1 MEAAISNA
9 EGNQTRV
16 KVSIIARLIATV
28 AFAIPAIGGALS
40 SFLLITVFQA
50 LRSNEAVGI
59 GAVMGGMKESSL
71 PVTIS
76 LYLAAIFGL
85 VVVIVLIV
93 RMIMQTKKASPP
105 FWFFVL
111 GGILSFIPAA
121 LFWRAQLLVLE
132 VLSPGSS
139 IGAGGIGGVAEYIG
153 ELLLISVIAAPI
165 VIVIL
170 IIASVVPFSSR
181 PGPKVVSLV
190 TAITIEI
197 GLIVAAVGIPFA
209 IDGPTRKNEIVGLP
223 TNVKYAD
230 SDGSIEKENSLV
242 LTLTADN
249 KLYERQSRDIDGK
262 VVRTE
267 TVITNQ
273 QLPDRIKRSMED
285 KTPDRRIV
293 YFKCDVNASNE
304 NVLQVFEIIR
314 KADVDKV
321 GLVVVGEKS
330 LDDPYQ
336 VAPLMFVVKL
346 PAIEDETGGLPSKPV
361 KPNPLTLVA
370 KLENDGRLKL
380 NNEDQGT
387 VSDTK
392 KLEKLLSRIFT
403 EREDTGIFREGTNE
417 IEKTVSVQVAKSTKY
432 GDLIKLVQ
440 AVKLSRAEP
449 IGIQMDELVS
459 KIDF

>member
-273 QLPDRIKRSMED
+273 QLPDRIKR
-285 KTPDRRIV
+285 
-293 YFKCDVNASNE
+293 
-304 NVLQVFEIIR
+304 
-314 KADVDKV
+314 
-321 GLVVVGEKS
+321 
-330 LDDPYQ
+330 
-336 VAPLMFVVKL
+336 
-346 PAIEDETGGLPSKPV
+346 
-361 KPNPLTLVA
+361 
-370 KLENDGRLKL
+370 
-380 NNEDQGT
+380 
-387 VSDTK
+387 
-392 KLEKLLSRIFT
+392 
-403 EREDTGIFREGTNE
+403 
-417 IEKTVSVQVAKSTKY
+417 
-432 GDLIKLVQ
+432 
-440 AVKLSRAEP
+440 
-449 IGIQMDELVS
+449 
-459 KIDF
+459 